1 MSAHGTISLWMADHA
16 FQYRAEK
23 AAKVKLR
30 SGPLIST
37 KSDNGPSGFK
47 HFLGDPKP
55 AQQFT
60 IDGVRFDPK
69 NSDQKARA
77 NSLMTQLAKIMT
89 FEPLAD
95 FNPDIPSGYTYFLQL
110 IAHDLVE
117 SSLFL
122 SRNQSNLLGLSNVRT
137 KPLRLE
143 TIFGGGPIEC
153 PHAYEF
159 NDCGFRDRLRL
170 GQVRADGSE
179 GYNVNTGDFRDIP
192 RARATDVLARPSY
205 PEALIGDARNDSH
218 AILAQLVVMF
228 HHFQRKILADIEANQ
243 NISSTGSDIVDA
255 QRNFVATQS
264 ACAMIF
270 RSIVRNDVLRKIL
283 HPDVRAAYES
293 NAVRIVDSPQVVGSG
308 PWQVPVEFSFGFF
321 RFGHSMIRS
330 TYAFNSKTLD
340 DKRFD
345 IWKILHHT
353 SEQDPLSMPF
363 EDKWTIDWRQF
374 FGSDPTKSNFS
385 VKIGPWSRCDLEH
398 AVRGPDVDEP
408 GLTARDLTSSVATQP
423 WSVRALA
430 QALIPTHGNLFGSSP
445 YLAGDLSD
453 PNNPPWNGA
462 IHDWLKQ
469 RRAQGGDNL
478 SDGDIKTLAA
488 DPPIPFFSRFEAG
501 MDPAI
506 GGTHLGVLTSIV
518 VADVLYGVFRDDR
531 ILGVDS
537 SVDLASQLQQL
548 SKLAFDGAP
557 DAFTGL
563 EGITTVNDLIV
574 FLGALIQSP
583 AGG

>member
-37 KSDNGPSGFK
+37 ESDNGPSGFK
-47 HFLGDPKP
+47 HFLRDPKP

-192 RARATDVLARPSY
+192 RARATDVLA
-205 PEALIGDARNDSH
+205 EAELSRGADRRC
-218 AILAQLVVMF
+218 AQ
-228 HHFQRKILADIEANQ
+228 
-243 NISSTGSDIVDA
+243 
-255 QRNFVATQS
+255 
-264 ACAMIF
+264 
-270 RSIVRNDVLRKIL
+270 
-283 HPDVRAAYES
+283 
-293 NAVRIVDSPQVVGSG
+293 
-308 PWQVPVEFSFGFF
+308 
-321 RFGHSMIRS
+321 
-330 TYAFNSKTLD
+330 
-340 DKRFD
+340 
-345 IWKILHHT
+345 
-353 SEQDPLSMPF
+353 
-363 EDKWTIDWRQF
+363 
-374 FGSDPTKSNFS
+374 
-385 VKIGPWSRCDLEH
+385 
-398 AVRGPDVDEP
+398 
-408 GLTARDLTSSVATQP
+408 
-423 WSVRALA
+423 
-430 QALIPTHGNLFGSSP
+430 
-445 YLAGDLSD
+445 
-453 PNNPPWNGA
+453 
-462 IHDWLKQ
+462 
-469 RRAQGGDNL
+469 
-478 SDGDIKTLAA
+478 
-488 DPPIPFFSRFEAG
+488 
-501 MDPAI
+501 
-506 GGTHLGVLTSIV
+506 
-518 VADVLYGVFRDDR
+518 
-531 ILGVDS
+531 
-537 SVDLASQLQQL
+537 
-548 SKLAFDGAP
+548 
-557 DAFTGL
+557 
-563 EGITTVNDLIV
+563 
-574 FLGALIQSP
+574 
-583 AGG
+583 